1 MKLVG
6 NAKKEGVQLTSK
18 EANVIPTIVDKIFTD
33 YPSRRVGAQDWS
45 LNQPSLI
52 DVIEDM
58 LSTPGLA
65 FSFFNLLVMLST

>member
-33 YPSRRVGAQDWS
+33 TLPAELGLKTGAS
-45 LNQPSLI
+45 ISHPSL
-52 DVIEDM
+52 M
-58 LSTPGLA
+58 
-65 FSFFNLLVMLST
+65 